1 MKELNERLRD
11 YLNSAPVQK
20 RIREEIRKNP
30 KIGKGS
36 GGGAES
42 VAKAAA
48 EELKDILLDVIDSNS
63 ILSP

>member
-36 GGGAES
+36 GGGAEGKGS
-42 VAKAAA
+42 KAQ
-48 EELKDILLDVIDSNS
+48 ERLCHEGI
-63 ILSP
+63 